1 MANPRLLE
9 EITHPDD
16 RGLIKDHF
24 QHIPQLDRDIHEM
37 EFRILSREG
46 EERWIS
52 HNCVPVHRPDGTFL
66 GRRASNRDVTE
77 RKQGEQALEESARF
91 IRNSFDSLSS
101 HLAVLDGR
109 GEIIYV
115 NSAWE
120 DFALKNGLDENFLGQ
135 NYLKICDEA
144 KGDWSEEAPQVAA
157 GIRSLLAGEI
167 DSFSLE
173 YPCHSPDEERFFV
186 IRATRF
192 RGEGPVRAVVAH
204 ENITAR
210 KQAEQ
215 ALLRKHR
222 ELQETMTTLEQSR
235 NMLQL
240 IIESIPVRVFWKD
253 KDSRYLG
260 CNTLFAR
267 DAGLNQPEQLLGRD
281 DTVMGWR
288 EQADLYRA
296 DDREVMESGRS
307 KINIVEPQTTPAGAK
322 IWLNT
327 SKVPL
332 QMPTGEVLGV
342 LGVYEDITPRKQAEA
357 ALRESEARYRA
368 LMETADDAIILA
380 DVETGK
386 ILEVNKKAASLVG
399 RSHSEIVGQLHTFL
413 HPSSDE
419 AYYRQHFVELVRRG
433 GGAVGKIMYV
443 QHQDGR
449 RIPVEISAGL
459 SELAGRQVVWGIFR
473 DITERLRLEEEKTG
487 LEAQLFQA
495 QKLEA
500 LGTLAGGIAHDFNN
514 ILWAIMGFTELTLP
528 SLPEGSKERW
538 NIQQVLQA
546 SERARDLV
554 AQILA
559 FSRKANQEKKP
570 LQIALIVKEAIKL
583 LRATIPTTIEIKQTI
598 SAPEALVLADP
609 TQLHQIIMNLCTNA
623 AQAMRETGDTVQI
636 GLEEEYLDQESLL
649 GHLELLPGPYVKLTV
664 RDNGPGIAPE
674 IIDNIFDPF
683 FTTKAVGEGTGMG
696 LAVVYGIVKSHGG
709 AIAVSSRP
717 GEGAAF
723 TVLLPKIINRES
735 EDQKAQTSIPRG
747 HGHILVI
754 DDEEMLVL
762 LNKRMLE
769 SLGYE
774 VTTATSTLEAIEI
787 FQAQPD
793 KFALVI
799 TDQTMPRMDG
809 MQLSLEF
816 RHIQPDIPI
825 ILCTGFSEK
834 VSKETVRAAG
844 INALLLKPI
853 NLHELG
859 EMVSKVL
866 NKEKQ

>member
-1 MANPRLLE
+1 
-9 EITHPDD
+9 
-16 RGLIKDHF
+16 
-24 QHIPQLDRDIHEM
+24 M

-52 HNCVPVHRPDGTFL
+52 HYCVPVHSLDGTFL

-77 RKQGEQALEESARF
+77 RKQGEQALEESERF
-91 IRNSFDSLSS
+91 IRNSFDSLSL

-120 DFALKNGLDENFLGQ
+120 DFAKKNGLNESLLGQ
-135 NYLKICDEA
+135 NYLKICDAA

-167 DSFSLE
+167 DNFSLE
-173 YPCHSPDEERFFV
+173 YPCHSPDEQRFFV

-215 ALLRKHR
+215 ALLSKHR
-222 ELQETMTTLEQSR
+222 ELQETMTSLEQSR

-342 LGVYEDITPRKQAEA
+342 LGVYEDITPRKQAEE

-368 LMETADDAIILA
+368 LMETADDAIVLA

-399 RSHSEIVGQLHTFL
+399 RSRSEIVGQLHTFL

-419 AYYRQHFVELVRRG
+419 AYYRQIFVEHC
-433 GGAVGKIMYV
+433 
-443 QHQDGR
+443 Q
-449 RIPVEISAGL
+449 
-459 SELAGRQVVWGIFR
+459 
-473 DITERLRLEEEKTG
+473 TTEEELLARLCMSNIKM
-487 LEAQLFQA
+487 
-495 QKLEA
+495 
-500 LGTLAGGIAHDFNN
+500 AGGF
-514 ILWAIMGFTELTLP
+514 
-528 SLPEGSKERW
+528 RW
-538 NIQQVLQA
+538 
-546 SERARDLV
+546 
-554 AQILA
+554 
-559 FSRKANQEKKP
+559 K
-570 LQIALIVKEAIKL
+570 
-583 LRATIPTTIEIKQTI
+583 
-598 SAPEALVLADP
+598 SAPV
-609 TQLHQIIMNLCTNA
+609 
-623 AQAMRETGDTVQI
+623 
-636 GLEEEYLDQESLL
+636 
-649 GHLELLPGPYVKLTV
+649 
-664 RDNGPGIAPE
+664 
-674 IIDNIFDPF
+674 
-683 FTTKAVGEGTGMG
+683 
-696 LAVVYGIVKSHGG
+696 
-709 AIAVSSRP
+709 
-717 GEGAAF
+717 
-723 TVLLPKIINRES
+723 
-735 EDQKAQTSIPRG
+735 
-747 HGHILVI
+747 
-754 DDEEMLVL
+754 
-762 LNKRMLE
+762 
-769 SLGYE
+769 
-774 VTTATSTLEAIEI
+774 
-787 FQAQPD
+787 
-793 KFALVI
+793 
-799 TDQTMPRMDG
+799 
-809 MQLSLEF
+809 
-816 RHIQPDIPI
+816 
-825 ILCTGFSEK
+825 
-834 VSKETVRAAG
+834 
-844 INALLLKPI
+844 
-853 NLHELG
+853 
-859 EMVSKVL
+859 
-866 NKEKQ
+866 